1 MEYRLGKGK
10 RIFEQGQTT
19 ALECPNCKNKV
30 QFSVF
35 TNLDTKLIPQLPVVK
50 FENVYFL
57 VCPKCSAVF
66 GVDNQNGKL
75 FRKGEKLAIGD
86 FDLKDLKDSS
96 SYYNKLF

>member
-57 VCPKCSAVF
+57 VCPECGSVF
-66 GVDNQNGKL
+66 GVDNKKGVNFKN
-75 FRKGEKLAIGD
+75 GEKLAIGNY
-86 FDLKDLKDSS
+86 DLKELK
-96 SYYNKLF
+96 KFEV

>member
-19 ALECPNCKNKV
+19 VLECPNCKKKV

-35 TNLDTKLIPQLPVVK
+35 TNLDANLIPQLPVVK

-57 VCPKCSAVF
+57 VCPECASVF
-66 GVDNQNGKL
+66 GVDNKKGVN
-75 FRKGEKLAIGD
+75 FSNGEKLAIGNY
-86 FDLKDLKDSS
+86 DLKELK
-96 SYYNKLF
+96 KFEV